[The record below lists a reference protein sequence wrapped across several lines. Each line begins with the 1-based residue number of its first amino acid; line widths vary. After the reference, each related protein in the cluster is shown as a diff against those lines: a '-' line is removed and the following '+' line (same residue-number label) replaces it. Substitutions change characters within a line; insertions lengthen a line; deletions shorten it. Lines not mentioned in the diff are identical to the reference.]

1 MDARLSIGFVNNGT
15 ARAFRFSI
23 SISGRGD

>member
-1 MDARLSIGFVNNGT
+1 MDARLSIEFVNNRT
-15 ARAFRFSI
+15 ARVFRFSI

>member
-1 MDARLSIGFVNNGT
+1 MDARLSIGFVNNRT

-23 SISGRGD
+23 SISGRED